1 MRDRF
6 SREDENELPY
16 LVSSKRD
23 NYNSG
28 KSYNNT
34 TSSKL
39 YDSACELMD
48 EGKLDEA
55 LTLINIL
62 IDRNPDD
69 NRYWN
74 IKGII
79 YADYAKSNIF
89 NNNQYDKSIKCYNI
103 AIKLN
108 PSDYALKKNKA
119 LTLIEYG
126 ERLFNQS
133 EYVFAIHK
141 LEEAIQLL
149 DENKIDKNT
158 FASAWNLK
166 GMCHHRMGNTDAFK
180 CYDEALKYAPDNKII
195 KQNKKDLR
203 HYQGIDN
210 DYFYD

>member
-89 NNNQYDKSIKCYNI
+89 NNNQYDK
-103 AIKLN
+103 
-108 PSDYALKKNKA
+108 
-119 LTLIEYG
+119 
-126 ERLFNQS
+126 
-133 EYVFAIHK
+133 
-141 LEEAIQLL
+141 
-149 DENKIDKNT
+149 
-158 FASAWNLK
+158 
-166 GMCHHRMGNTDAFK
+166 
-180 CYDEALKYAPDNKII
+180 
-195 KQNKKDLR
+195 
-203 HYQGIDN
+203 
-210 DYFYD
+210 

>member
-1 MRDRF
+1 M
-6 SREDENELPY
+6 
-16 LVSSKRD
+16 
-23 NYNSG
+23 
-28 KSYNNT
+28 
-34 TSSKL
+34 
-39 YDSACELMD
+39 
-48 EGKLDEA
+48 
-55 LTLINIL
+55 
-62 IDRNPDD
+62 
-69 NRYWN
+69 
-74 IKGII
+74 
-79 YADYAKSNIF
+79 
-89 NNNQYDKSIKCYNI
+89 
-103 AIKLN
+103 
-108 PSDYALKKNKA
+108 KKNKA

-180 CYDEALKYAPDNKII
+180 CYDEALKYASDNKII